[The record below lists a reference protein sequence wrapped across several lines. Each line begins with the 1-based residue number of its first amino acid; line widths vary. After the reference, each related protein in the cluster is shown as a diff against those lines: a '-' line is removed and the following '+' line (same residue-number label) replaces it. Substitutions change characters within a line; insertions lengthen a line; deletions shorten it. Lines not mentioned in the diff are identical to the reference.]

1 MSTVINVRYNRVS
14 VRYKQEKNY
23 DKLTRTNQPSAFVRY
38 KLEFVITE
46 FVITELDCMFY
57 IFCLPKEDPELL
69 EMDQME
75 PKTET
80 SGDEGTLTGTKSCIE
95 G

>member
-1 MSTVINVRYNRVS
+1 
-14 VRYKQEKNY
+14 
-23 DKLTRTNQPSAFVRY
+23 
-38 KLEFVITE
+38 
-46 FVITELDCMFY
+46 MFY